1 MPWLSPLSRHLEVWR
16 PAIMRASIGART
28 AVMRW
33 RESLSR
39 HLEVLRSAWED
50 QRHERRTVG
59 VTGREAE
66 FLPAVLEIQD
76 AQPSPVSRAVGGT
89 IIGVFAVGILWA
101 SLGHIDIVAVAP
113 GKIIPSGH
121 SKVIQPLDSGVI
133 RAIHVR
139 DGQAVKKGDV
149 LIELD
154 PTVTGAEQ
162 KRLLNEYRSAQVEA
176 LRLRAVLAG
185 KPDFAAPN
193 GTDPRFVALQQQRLR
208 DQLAEYWAH
217 VEAAQHLIDQ
227 HKAAIEA
234 TKVNVARLETTVP
247 MQEERARAYKQLV
260 DENFISRMEYLAA
273 EKQRVEETQELAR
286 QKEIRGQNSAA
297 LAEAEENYRALVSE
311 FQRTR
316 MAELTDTETKAASL
330 AQELVKAGQRH
341 ALQRLTAPLDG
352 EVQQLAVHTVGGV
365 VTPAQQLLV
374 VVPYEHQLEVEAMVE
389 NKDIGFVKRGQP
401 VEVKIETFPFTR
413 YGLIDGRI
421 VSVSNDAVQLEKGG
435 LVYPARIALA
445 RSVIQVEG
453 QPVKLAP
460 GMAVTAE
467 IKTGTRRLIEFFL
480 SPLLKSVQ
488 ETARE
493 R

>member
-1 MPWLSPLSRHLEVWR
+1 MRACIGTRTVVMRWRSTLSRHLQVWR
-16 PAIMRASIGART
+16 PAIMRTYISNRT
-28 AVMRW
+28 AVVRW

-39 HLEVLRSAWED
+39 HFEVWRTAYED
-50 QRHERRTVG
+50 QRHERPTAG
-59 VTGREAE
+59 LTGREAE

-76 AQPSPVSRAVGGT
+76 APPSPVGRAVGGT

-101 SLGHIDIVAVAP
+101 SVGHIDIVAVGP
-113 GKIIPSGH
+113 GKIIPSGDL
-121 SKVIQPLDSGVI
+121 KGIQPLDNGGI
-133 RAIHVR
+133 RGIHVR
-139 DGQAVKKGDV
+139 GGQGGEKGGL
-149 LIELD
+149 LIGLR
-154 PTVTGAEQ
+154 PTGTGAEQ
-162 KRLLNEYRSAQVEA
+162 TLLLNELRSAQV
-176 LRLRAVLAG
+176 
-185 KPDFAAPN
+185 K
-193 GTDPRFVALQQQRLR
+193 
-208 DQLAEYWAH
+208 
-217 VEAAQHLIDQ
+217 
-227 HKAAIEA
+227 
-234 TKVNVARLETTVP
+234 
-247 MQEERARAYKQLV
+247 ARAYKQLV
-260 DENFISRMEYLAA
+260 DENFISQMEYLAA
-273 EKQRVEETQELAR
+273 
-286 QKEIRGQNSAA
+286 
-297 LAEAEENYRALVSE
+297 
-311 FQRTR
+311 
-316 MAELTDTETKAASL
+316 ETKAASL
-330 AQELVKAGQRH
+330 AQEVVKARQRH

-401 VEVKIETFPFTR
+401 VEVKAETFPFTR
-413 YGLIDGRI
+413 YGLIGGP
-421 VSVSNDAVQLEKGG
+421 VVTMSNDAVQLEKGG

>member
-1 MPWLSPLSRHLEVWR
+1 MRWRSTLSRHLQVWRPAIMRTYISNRTAVVRWRSMVSGHLEVWR
-16 PAIMRASIGART
+16 PAITRAYIGTRA

-39 HLEVLRSAWED
+39 HFEVWRTAYED
-50 QRHERRTVG
+50 QRHERPTAG
-59 VTGREAE
+59 LTGREAE

-76 AQPSPVSRAVGGT
+76 APPSPVGRAVGGT

-101 SLGHIDIVAVAP
+101 SVGHIDIVAVAP

-139 DGQAVKKGDV
+139 DGQVVKKGDV

-162 KRLLNEYRSAQVEA
+162 TLLLNELRSAQV
-176 LRLRAVLAG
+176 
-185 KPDFAAPN
+185 K
-193 GTDPRFVALQQQRLR
+193 
-208 DQLAEYWAH
+208 
-217 VEAAQHLIDQ
+217 
-227 HKAAIEA
+227 
-234 TKVNVARLETTVP
+234 
-247 MQEERARAYKQLV
+247 ARAYKQLV
-260 DENFISRMEYLAA
+260 DENFISQMEYLAA
-273 EKQRVEETQELAR
+273 
-286 QKEIRGQNSAA
+286 
-297 LAEAEENYRALVSE
+297 
-311 FQRTR
+311 
-316 MAELTDTETKAASL
+316 ETKAASL
-330 AQELVKAGQRH
+330 AQEVVKARQRH

-401 VEVKIETFPFTR
+401 VEVKVETFPFTR
-413 YGLIDGRI
+413 YGLIGGRI
-421 VSVSNDAVQLEKGG
+421 VSISNDAVQLEKGG

-445 RSVIQVEG
+445 RSVIQVDG
-453 QPVKLAP
+453 KPVKLAP

>member
-1 MPWLSPLSRHLEVWR
+1 MRWRSTLSRHLQVWR
-16 PAIMRASIGART
+16 PAIMRTYISNRTAVVRWRSMVSGHLEVCRPAITRAYIGTRA

-39 HLEVLRSAWED
+39 HFEVWRTAYED
-50 QRHERRTVG
+50 QRHERPTAG
-59 VTGREAE
+59 LTGREAE

-76 AQPSPVSRAVGGT
+76 APPSPVGRAVGGT

-101 SLGHIDIVAVAP
+101 SVGHIDIVAVAP

-139 DGQAVKKGDV
+139 DGQVVKKGDL

-162 KRLLNEYRSAQVEA
+162 TLLLNELRSAQV
-176 LRLRAVLAG
+176 
-185 KPDFAAPN
+185 K
-193 GTDPRFVALQQQRLR
+193 
-208 DQLAEYWAH
+208 
-217 VEAAQHLIDQ
+217 
-227 HKAAIEA
+227 
-234 TKVNVARLETTVP
+234 
-247 MQEERARAYKQLV
+247 ARAYKQLV
-260 DENFISRMEYLAA
+260 DENFISQMEYLAA
-273 EKQRVEETQELAR
+273 
-286 QKEIRGQNSAA
+286 
-297 LAEAEENYRALVSE
+297 
-311 FQRTR
+311 
-316 MAELTDTETKAASL
+316 ETKAASL
-330 AQELVKAGQRH
+330 AQEVVKARQRH

-401 VEVKIETFPFTR
+401 VEVKVETFPFTR
-413 YGLIDGRI
+413 YGLIGGRI
-421 VSVSNDAVQLEKGG
+421 VSISNDAVQLEKGG

>member
-1 MPWLSPLSRHLEVWR
+1 MRWLSTLSRRLEVWR
-16 PAIMRASIGART
+16 PAITRSYIGVRT
-28 AVMRW
+28 AVMRR

-50 QRHERRTVG
+50 QRHQSPTVG
-59 VTGREAE
+59 LTGREAQ

-76 AQPSPVSRAVGGT
+76 APPSPVGRAVGGT
-89 IIGVFAVGILWA
+89 IIGVLAVGILWA

-139 DGQAVKKGDV
+139 DGQVVKKGDL

-162 KRLLNEYRSAQVEA
+162 TLLLNELRSAQV
-176 LRLRAVLAG
+176 
-185 KPDFAAPN
+185 K
-193 GTDPRFVALQQQRLR
+193 
-208 DQLAEYWAH
+208 
-217 VEAAQHLIDQ
+217 
-227 HKAAIEA
+227 
-234 TKVNVARLETTVP
+234 
-247 MQEERARAYKQLV
+247 ARAYKQLV
-260 DENFISRMEYLAA
+260 DENFISQMEYLAA
-273 EKQRVEETQELAR
+273 
-286 QKEIRGQNSAA
+286 
-297 LAEAEENYRALVSE
+297 
-311 FQRTR
+311 
-316 MAELTDTETKAASL
+316 ETKAASL
-330 AQELVKAGQRH
+330 AQEVVKARQRH

-401 VEVKIETFPFTR
+401 VEVKVETFPFTR
-413 YGLIDGRI
+413 YGLIGGRI
-421 VSVSNDAVQLEKGG
+421 VSISNDAVQLEKGG

>member
-1 MPWLSPLSRHLEVWR
+1 MRWLSTLSRRLEVWR
-16 PAIMRASIGART
+16 PAITRTYIGART
-28 AVMRW
+28 AVMRR

-50 QRHERRTVG
+50 QRHQGPTVG
-59 VTGREAE
+59 LTGREAQ
-66 FLPAVLEIQD
+66 FLPAVMEIQD
-76 AQPSPVSRAVGGT
+76 APPSPVGRAVGGT
-89 IIGVFAVGILWA
+89 IIGVLAVGILWA

-176 LRLRAVLAG
+176 VRLRALLGG
-185 KPDFAAPN
+185 KPNFAAPN

-208 DQLAEYWAH
+208 DQLAEYRAH
-217 VEAAQHLIDQ
+217 VEASQHLIDQ

-234 TKVNVARLETTVP
+234 TKTNVARLETTVP

-260 DENFISRMEYLAA
+260 DENFISQMEYLAA
-273 EKQRVEETQELAR
+273 
-286 QKEIRGQNSAA
+286 
-297 LAEAEENYRALVSE
+297 
-311 FQRTR
+311 
-316 MAELTDTETKAASL
+316 ETKAASL
-330 AQELVKAGQRH
+330 AQEVVKARQRH

-401 VEVKIETFPFTR
+401 VEVKVETFPFTR
-413 YGLIDGRI
+413 YGLIGGRI
-421 VSVSNDAVQLEKGG
+421 VSISNDAVQLEKGG
-435 LVYPARIALA
+435 LVYTARIALA

>member
-1 MPWLSPLSRHLEVWR
+1 
-16 PAIMRASIGART
+16 
-28 AVMRW
+28 MRW

-39 HLEVLRSAWED
+39 HLEVWRATIMRAYIGTRVAVLRWRSMVSRHLEVWRPAITRAYIGTRAAVMRWRKSLSRHFETWRTAWED
-50 QRHERRTVG
+50 QRQQRPTAG
-59 VTGREAE
+59 LTGREAE

-76 AQPSPVSRAVGGT
+76 APPSPVGRAVGGT

-101 SLGHIDIVAVAP
+101 SVGHIDIVAVAP
-113 GKIIPSGH
+113 GRIIPSGH

-139 DGQAVKKGDV
+139 DGQVVKKGDL

-162 KRLLNEYRSAQVEA
+162 TLLLNELRSAQV
-176 LRLRAVLAG
+176 
-185 KPDFAAPN
+185 K
-193 GTDPRFVALQQQRLR
+193 
-208 DQLAEYWAH
+208 
-217 VEAAQHLIDQ
+217 
-227 HKAAIEA
+227 
-234 TKVNVARLETTVP
+234 
-247 MQEERARAYKQLV
+247 ARAYKQLV
-260 DENFISRMEYLAA
+260 DENFISQMEYLAA
-273 EKQRVEETQELAR
+273 
-286 QKEIRGQNSAA
+286 
-297 LAEAEENYRALVSE
+297 
-311 FQRTR
+311 
-316 MAELTDTETKAASL
+316 ETKAASL
-330 AQELVKAGQRH
+330 AQEVVKARQRH

-401 VEVKIETFPFTR
+401 VEVKVETFPFTR
-413 YGLIDGRI
+413 YGLIGGRI
-421 VSVSNDAVQLEKGG
+421 VSISNDAVQLEKGG

>member
-1 MPWLSPLSRHLEVWR
+1 MRACIGTRTVVMRWLSTLSRHLQVWR
-16 PAIMRASIGART
+16 PAITRTYIGART
-28 AVMRW
+28 AVMRR
-33 RESLSR
+33 RESISR
-39 HLEVLRSAWED
+39 HWDVLRSAWED
-50 QRHERRTVG
+50 QRQQGPTVG
-59 VTGREAE
+59 LTGREAQ
-66 FLPAVLEIQD
+66 FLPAVMEIQD
-76 AQPSPVSRAVGGT
+76 APPSPVGRAVGGT

-101 SLGHIDIVAVAP
+101 RVGHIDIVGVAP

-139 DGQAVKKGDV
+139 DGQVVKKGDL

-162 KRLLNEYRSAQVEA
+162 TLLLNELRSAQV
-176 LRLRAVLAG
+176 
-185 KPDFAAPN
+185 K
-193 GTDPRFVALQQQRLR
+193 
-208 DQLAEYWAH
+208 
-217 VEAAQHLIDQ
+217 
-227 HKAAIEA
+227 
-234 TKVNVARLETTVP
+234 
-247 MQEERARAYKQLV
+247 ARAYKQLV
-260 DENFISRMEYLAA
+260 DENFISQMEYLAA
-273 EKQRVEETQELAR
+273 
-286 QKEIRGQNSAA
+286 
-297 LAEAEENYRALVSE
+297 
-311 FQRTR
+311 
-316 MAELTDTETKAASL
+316 ETKAASL
-330 AQELVKAGQRH
+330 AQEVVKARQRH

-401 VEVKIETFPFTR
+401 VEVKVETFLFTR

-435 LVYPARIALA
+435 LVYPVRVSLA
-445 RSVIQVEG
+445 KSVIQVDG
-453 QPVKLAP
+453 KPVKLAP

-488 ETARE
+488 ESARE

>member
-1 MPWLSPLSRHLEVWR
+1 MPPSPIGR
-16 PAIMRASIGART
+16 AIGASIIAFFCLALGWAC
-28 AVMRW
+28 
-33 RESLSR
+33 LG
-39 HLEVLRSAWED
+39 
-50 QRHERRTVG
+50 TV
-59 VTGREAE
+59 
-66 FLPAVLEIQD
+66 
-76 AQPSPVSRAVGGT
+76 
-89 IIGVFAVGILWA
+89 
-101 SLGHIDIVAVAP
+101 DIVATAS
-113 GKIIPSGH
+113 GKITPSGGT
-121 SKVIQPLDSGVI
+121 KLIQPFETGVV

-139 DGQAVKKGDV
+139 EGQSVRAGDV

-162 KRLLNEYRSAQVEA
+162 KRLLNELRAAQVDA
-176 LRLRAVLAG
+176 VRLRALLEG
-185 KPDFAAPN
+185 KRDFVVPN
-193 GTDPRFVALQQQRLR
+193 GADPRFVALQEQHLR
-208 DQLAEYWAH
+208 DQLAEYRAR

-227 HKAAIEA
+227 RKAAIEA
-234 TKVNVARLETTVP
+234 TKANIARLETTVP
-247 MQEERARAYKQLV
+247 MQEERARSYKQLV
-260 DENFISRMEYLAA
+260 DENFISRMDYLAA

-286 QKEIRGQNSAA
+286 QKEVQGQNVAA

-316 MAELTDTETKAASL
+316 MDELTDTETKAASL
-330 AQELVKAGQRH
+330 AQEVIKAGQRH
-341 ALQRLTAPLDG
+341 ALQRLAAPLDG
-352 EVQQLAVHTVGGV
+352 VVQQLAVHTVGGV

-374 VVPYEHQLEVEAMVE
+374 VVPYEDQLEVEAMVE

-401 VEVKIETFPFTR
+401 VEVKVETFPFTR
-413 YGLIDGRI
+413 YGLIEGRI

-488 ETARE
+488 ESARE